1 MTSGI
6 YDRFKANLMNGVV
19 DLEADTINVA
29 LCDGSDL
36 TIDVT
41 DAVLTDYIP
50 VPNAAPELLVGATGY
65 TAGGAPLANMVVTEA
80 TTTDWTADP
89 LSWTSSTFT
98 TYACLIYDIT
108 ATSNLICFIDFGG
121 PQTVTAGTFTIQWN
135 ASGIITLA

>member
-29 LCDGSDL
+29 LCDNSDL

-50 VPNAAPELLVGATGY
+50 VPGAAPELPTAGNY
-65 TAGGAPLANMVVTEA
+65 TANGSPLANMVVTEA

-89 LSWTSSTFT
+89 LSWTSATFT

-108 ATSNLICFIDFGG
+108 ATSNLVCFIDFGG
-121 PQTVTAGTFTIQWN
+121 AQTVTAGTFTIQWN